1 MEDTS
6 IVDLYFQ
13 RNQQAIA
20 ETAAKYGGYCSV
32 VASNL
37 LSCPEDTEEIVNDT
51 WLAAWNSIPPKR
63 PENLGAYLGKLTRSK
78 AIDRWRTQ
86 HREKRGGSAVPL
98 ALEEIAEL
106 IPGNNGPEQEVLN
119 KDLIRAIN
127 RFLASLSEAERNV
140 FLCRYWYFEEISGI
154 CRRLGF
160 SRSKV
165 DTMLHRTRNKLRK
178 FLQKEDLL

>member
-1 MEDTS
+1 MEDRK
-6 IVDLYFQ
+6 IVALYLE
-13 RNQQAIA
+13 RNSAAIA
-20 ETAAKYGGYCSV
+20 QSSERYGKYCKTIAQNILGNELD
-32 VASNL
+32 A
-37 LSCPEDTEEIVNDT
+37 EECVNDT
-51 WLAAWNSIPPKR
+51 WLAAWNSIPPRR
-63 PENLGAYLGKLTRSK
+63 PENLGAYLGRLTRSK

-86 HREKRGGSAVPL
+86 HREKRGGSTVPL
-98 ALEEIAEL
+98 ALEEISEL
-106 IPGNNGPEQEVLN
+106 IPGDNGPEQELLN

-127 RFLASLSEAERNV
+127 RFLASLSESERNV

-154 CRRLGF
+154 CFRLGF